1 MSFLMKPDPF
11 SSEVN
16 RLFNTLFAPAEER
29 TQRWSP
35 AMDLVEA
42 EDHYLLRADLPGMA
56 EEDVAIEIQDNV
68 LTVSGERRDEQEQR
82 RQGWHRVERTFGRFS
97 RSLTLREGIDP
108 EAVKAEFDKGVLSI
122 TVPKPEQ
129 RKPRRVQISV
139 GGAQPAVEGAS
150 REHTGGAGDD
160 AVPANGGPAEQ
171 APAADSA
178 ASR

>member
-16 RLFNTLFAPAEER
+16 RLFNTLFAPGEER
-29 TQRWSP
+29 AQRWSP

-68 LTVSGERRDEQEQR
+68 LTVSGERRDEQEQQS
-82 RQGWHRVERTFGRFS
+82 QGWHRVERTFGRFS
-97 RSLTLREGIDP
+97 RSLTLPEGIDP
-108 EAVKAEFDKGVLSI
+108 EAVMAHFDKGVLSI

-129 RKPRRVQISV
+129 RKPRRVRIGV
-139 GGAQPAVEGAS
+139 GGARPAVEGES
-150 REHTGGAGDD
+150 RERTAAADEET
-160 AVPANGGPAEQ
+160 AAANGGAAE
-171 APAADSA
+171 PAADSA